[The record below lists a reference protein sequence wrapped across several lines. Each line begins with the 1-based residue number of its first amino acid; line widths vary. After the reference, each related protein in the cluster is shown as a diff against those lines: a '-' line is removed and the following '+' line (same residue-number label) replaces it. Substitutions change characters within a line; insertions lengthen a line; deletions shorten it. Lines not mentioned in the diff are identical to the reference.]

1 MVTTGDRPR
10 LLLLLHNLLLLVL
23 LLLPLPISSFPSLFR
38 CCVCFLCHANI
49 MYALSGFPSFVF
61 CSSSKLC
68 RMGINGDLYPSV
80 SPPFSSFLSVFDCL
94 TFFPLLYNNLSIQS
108 RVPAGWKLLVI
119 ILIPIFLSPFIFL
132 FYSFRCLTHSYPRY
146 LFLTHLSHPSS
157 TFCPRLASFTRHPP
171 PKRAVSHPSG
181 SFQI

>member
-1 MVTTGDRPR
+1 MIALASSSSSTISSSSSSSYSLSRSPLFHLSFVAVCVFFAVLISCMHSLVF
-10 LLLLLHNLLLLVL
+10 LLSFSV
-23 LLLPLPISSFPSLFR
+23 PLPSFAGWELMVIFIPL
-38 CCVCFLCHANI
+38 
-49 MYALSGFPSFVF
+49 
-61 CSSSKLC
+61 
-68 RMGINGDLYPSV
+68 

-146 LFLTHLSHPSS
+146 LFLTHLSHPSY